1 MPQPTGKNEFSPQFA
16 YLSKH
21 PGPTLKA
28 GSGNLI
34 KDYIDR
40 RENLQV
46 MDIDIP
52 QMGDIFILC

>member
-1 MPQPTGKNEFSPQFA
+1 MPQPMGKNLFPPQFT

-21 PGPTLKA
+21 PGPTLTA

-40 RENLQV
+40 RENIQV
-46 MDIDIP
+46 MDIDITHL
-52 QMGDIFILC
+52 GDIFILR